1 MSTFTISVPLP
12 ASRIRWAA
20 AGLAAGLLVAL
31 MAAPSLAP
39 RPLLATDATGQPA
52 EHTIAVTGTGRVLIA
67 PDLADVRLGVAI
79 TKPTVKAARQA
90 SAEVMTKVIA
100 RLKALGISDA
110 DIQTTILSLQ
120 PIYSYP
126 SGGSPRVTGYQ
137 LSNAIAVTVRD
148 IDKAGD
154 AIDAGLAAGAT
165 TLDGVSFRVDDQAK
179 AEAKA
184 REAAMSEAKAKAETL
199 ARGAGVSLGGVASIS
214 EVSAPVPYPI
224 YGAYP
229 RVAADKATQTPVEP
243 GTNEITVTVS
253 VSYLIR

>member
-1 MSTFTISVPLP
+1 M
-12 ASRIRWAA
+12 
-20 AGLAAGLLVAL
+20 
-31 MAAPSLAP
+31 
-39 RPLLATDATGQPA
+39 
-52 EHTIAVTGTGRVLIA
+52 TGTGRVLIA

-100 RLKALGISDA
+100 RLKALGISGA

-120 PIYSYP
+120 PNYSYP
-126 SGGSPRVTGYQ
+126 SGASPKVTGYQ
-137 LSNAIAVTVRD
+137 LSNAIAITVRD

-154 AIDAGLAAGAT
+154 AIDAALAAGAT

-224 YGAYP
+224 YDAYRGAA
-229 RVAADKATQTPVEP
+229 VDKAVSTPVEP
-243 GTNEITVTVS
+243 GTNEISVTVS